1 MIGKIIHPISSQ
13 SEGHYLLRTLT
24 NAKSAKPG
32 QFITVKIGDTSD
44 PLLRRP
50 FSIFDFSNGTFE
62 VIFQVIGKG
71 TRILSEYKGDTLD
84 ILGPLGNGF
93 TILDNAKVLLVGGG
107 AGNAPLHYLSKTL
120 KRHNCDITQIYG
132 SRSSNVIYCKDKF
145 CSSSDQIIFMT
156 DDGTEGEKGF
166 VTSAA
171 ERLLSDSKFDMVYTC
186 GPKPM
191 LKGMAKIVDTYKTK
205 CEVSLENYFGC
216 GTGICYGCTIR
227 TKIGNKRVCTEGP
240 VFDIEVIDFDLI

>member
-1 MIGKIIHPISSQ
+1 
-13 SEGHYLLRTLT
+13 
-24 NAKSAKPG
+24 
-32 QFITVKIGDTSD
+32 
-44 PLLRRP
+44 
-50 FSIFDFSNGTFE
+50 
-62 VIFQVIGKG
+62 
-71 TRILSEYKGDTLD
+71 
-84 ILGPLGNGF
+84 
-93 TILDNAKVLLVGGG
+93 
-107 AGNAPLHYLSKTL
+107 
-120 KRHNCDITQIYG
+120 
-132 SRSSNVIYCKDKF
+132 
-145 CSSSDQIIFMT
+145 MT